1 MQIELPLW
9 LDYIERQIGFILPK
23 NQHQWLANAING
35 TAVKHGLSLS
45 ELFLRVREDNEV
57 RQSLFD
63 SVLIAESRFFRDVGA
78 LNFVAE
84 QYKQYL
90 AQKHTDDFSV
100 LSVGCSTG
108 QEAWSLAMVLEKA
121 YQEVRGG
128 RVGANNPN
136 YRVLGLDVSQTS
148 LTIARRA
155 HYPIA
160 SLENIPTAY
169 QACVDMQQLGDDWQP
184 LPAIQRKVSFE
195 WCNVFLAQSL
205 YDSLNRSCFKEIRP
219 NVIICQ
225 NMLIYFRRFDQ
236 RDILG
241 RLVDV
246 LGDGGHLILSAVDG
260 LFWQH
265 PQTQRLHHEGANIWQ
280 KSIGK

>member
-23 NQHQWLANAING
+23 NQHQWLSNAING
-35 TAVKHGLSLS
+35 TAVKHGLNVA
-45 ELFLRVREDNEV
+45 ELFLRVREDDEI

-63 SVLIAESRFFRDVGA
+63 SVLIAESRFFRDLGA
-78 LNFVAE
+78 LDFIAEAYRQHLQADKRHNFNVM
-84 QYKQYL
+84 
-90 AQKHTDDFSV
+90 
-100 LSVGCSTG
+100 SVGCSTG

-128 RVGANNPN
+128 RIGVNHAN
-136 YRVLGLDVSQTS
+136 YHILGLDVSQTS
-148 LTIARRA
+148 LTTARQAQYPVSCLEHIPMMYQMCVESSGDIA
-155 HYPIA
+155 HWQPIA
-160 SLENIPTAY
+160 TIKN
-169 QACVDMQQLGDDWQP
+169 
-184 LPAIQRKVSFE
+184 KVSFE

-205 YDSLNRSCFKEIRP
+205 RDSLGRSHFKDVEP
-219 NVIICQ
+219 DVIICQ

-241 RLVDV
+241 RLVEV
-246 LGDGGHLILSAVDG
+246 LGSGGYLILSAVDG

-265 PQTQRLHHEGANIWQ
+265 NQMQRLHHEGANIWKKAQ
-280 KSIGK
+280 T